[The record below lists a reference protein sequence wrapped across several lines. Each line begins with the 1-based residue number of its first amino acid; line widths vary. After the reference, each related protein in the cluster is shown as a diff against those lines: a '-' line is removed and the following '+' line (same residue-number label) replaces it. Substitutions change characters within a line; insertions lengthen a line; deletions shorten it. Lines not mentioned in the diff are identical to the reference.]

1 MKYLTALI
9 ITIFSVSTLNAGVW
23 ATFTGFNM
31 KEVKPTAVYTINA
44 KGYNTRVYEWTTKDG
59 YKCIAI
65 FGNDKAAVS
74 MQCFKK

>member
-1 MKYLTALI
+1 
-9 ITIFSVSTLNAGVW
+9 
-23 ATFTGFNM
+23 M
-31 KEVKPTAVYTINA
+31 KEVKPKAAYTLDTA
-44 KGYNTRVYEWTTKDG
+44 GYNPRVYEWTTKDG